1 MIPYGRQSI
10 TQEDI
15 DAVVSV
21 MQSPLL
27 AQGPEIGRFEGA
39 VASYVGCLEAVAV
52 NSATSAL
59 HISCLAL
66 DLGPGDVLWTSPIS
80 FVASANC
87 ARLCSAGVD
96 FVDIDSKTLCMS
108 EEALAEKL
116 QRQKAQGLPPPKVVM
131 PVHFSGQ
138 SCNMKAIWELSQQ
151 FGFHII
157 EDAAHGLGGSYT
169 APGAQTSPIGR
180 SDFSDICAF
189 SFHPVKSITTAEG
202 GMACTSDKA
211 LAERL
216 RRIRTHGI
224 TRNTAEMT
232 KPTEGFWYYQMLELG
247 LNYRL
252 SDMHAAL
259 GRSQLKRLDAFI
271 ERRRAIAKQYDTAF
285 ENLPEDFSTQ
295 FVPSYTESARHLY
308 VIRVPATERSAMLN
322 ELRAEGVGAHVH
334 YIPIH
339 LQPYYQALGFKE
351 GQFPEAERYYSE
363 ALSLPIFPDLS
374 DTDLS
379 FVIDQVLAA
388 IQRHTG

>member
-1 MIPYGRQSI
+1 
-10 TQEDI
+10 
-15 DAVVSV
+15 VVSV
-21 MQSPLL
+21 LRSPLI
-27 AQGPEIGRFEGA
+27 AQGPEVEIFERA
-39 VASYVGCLEAVAV
+39 VAAYVGCSDAIAV

-87 ARLCSAGVD
+87 ARLCGADID
-96 FVDIDSKTLCMS
+96 FVDIDSQTLCMS

-116 QRQKAQGLPPPKVVM
+116 HRHKEHGLPLPKVVV
-131 PVHFSGQ
+131 PVHFAGQ
-138 SCNMKAIWELSQQ
+138 SCNMKAIWELGQQ
-151 FGFHII
+151 FGFRII

-169 APGAQTSPIGR
+169 ATSTEVTPIGR

-202 GMACTSDKA
+202 GMACTNNKVIAD
-211 LAERL
+211 RL
-216 RRIRTHGI
+216 RRIRISGI
-224 TRNTAEMT
+224 TRNSSEMT
-232 KPTEGFWYYQMLELG
+232 KPTEGIWYYQMLELG

-252 SDMHAAL
+252 SDIHAAL

-271 ERRRAIAKQYDTAF
+271 ERRRAIAKQYDAAF
-285 ENLPEDFSTQ
+285 EDLPGGFSTQ
-295 FVPSYTESARHLY
+295 QVPRYTESARHLY
-308 VIRVPATERSAMLN
+308 VLRVPAKERSAMLN
-322 ELRAEGVGAHVH
+322 ELRDEGVGVHVH

-339 LQPYYQALGFKE
+339 LQHYYQALGFKE

-374 DTDLS
+374 DADLS
-379 FVIDQVLAA
+379 FVIDRVLAA
-388 IQRHTG
+388 IQRHTQ

>member
-1 MIPYGRQSI
+1 VIPYGKQSI

-21 MQSPLL
+21 MQSPLI
-27 AQGPEIGRFEGA
+27 AQGPEVELFEGA
-39 VASYVGCLEAVAV
+39 VASYVGCSDAIAV

-87 ARLCSAGVD
+87 ARLCGADVD

-116 QRQKAQGLPPPKVVM
+116 QRHKTQGLPLPKIVM

-151 FGFHII
+151 YGFRII

-169 APGAQTSPIGR
+169 APGSQATPVGR

-202 GMACTSDKA
+202 GMACTNSKL
-211 LAERL
+211 LADRL
-216 RRIRTHGI
+216 RRIRIHGI
-224 TRNTAEMT
+224 TRNAAEMT
-232 KPTEGFWYYQMLELG
+232 KPTEGLWYYQMLELG

-252 SDMHAAL
+252 SDIHAAL
-259 GRSQLKRLDAFI
+259 GRSQLKRLGSFI
-271 ERRRAIAKQYDTAF
+271 ARRRAIAKQYDKAF
-285 ENLPEDFSTQ
+285 EHLPQGFATQ
-295 FVPSYTESARHLY
+295 CVPSHTESARHLY
-308 VIRVPATERSAMLN
+308 VLRVPAAERSAMLN
-322 ELRAEGVGAHVH
+322 ELRDEGIGVHVH

-374 DTDLS
+374 DADLS
-379 FVIDQVLAA
+379 FVIDRVLAA
-388 IQRHTG
+388 VQRHC

>member
-1 MIPYGRQSI
+1 M
-10 TQEDI
+10 
-15 DAVVSV
+15 VSV
-21 MQSPLL
+21 LRSPLI
-27 AQGPEIGRFEGA
+27 AQGPEVEIFERA
-39 VASYVGCLEAVAV
+39 VAAYVGCSDAIAV

-66 DLGPGDVLWTSPIS
+66 GLGPGDVLWTSPIS

-87 ARLCSAGVD
+87 ARLCGADVD
-96 FVDIDSKTLCMS
+96 FVDIDSQTLCMS

-116 QRQKAQGLPPPKVVM
+116 HRHKEHGLPLPKVVV
-131 PVHFSGQ
+131 PVHFAGQ
-138 SCNMKAIWELSQQ
+138 SCNMKAIWELGQQ
-151 FGFHII
+151 FGFRII

-169 APGAQTSPIGR
+169 APSAEVTPIGR

-202 GMACTSDKA
+202 GMACTNNGA

-216 RRIRTHGI
+216 RRIRIHGI
-224 TRNTAEMT
+224 TRDSAQMT
-232 KPTEGFWYYQMLELG
+232 KPTEGIWYYQMLELG

-252 SDMHAAL
+252 SDIHAAL

-271 ERRRAIAKQYDTAF
+271 NRRRAIAKQYDAAF
-285 ENLPEDFSTQ
+285 EDLPGGFSTQ
-295 FVPSYTESARHLY
+295 RVPRYTESARHLY
-308 VIRVPATERSAMLN
+308 VLRVPATARSAMLN
-322 ELRAEGVGAHVH
+322 ELRDEGVGAHVH

-351 GQFPEAERYYSE
+351 EQFPEAERYYRE

-379 FVIDQVLAA
+379 LVIDRVLAA
-388 IQRHTG
+388 IQRHAK

>member
-1 MIPYGRQSI
+1 MIPYGKQSI

-21 MQSPLL
+21 MRSPLI
-27 AQGPEIGRFEGA
+27 AQGPEVELFERA
-39 VASYVGCLEAVAV
+39 LADHVGCSDAIAV

-66 DLGPGDVLWTSPIS
+66 DLGPGDILWTSPIS

-87 ARLCSAGVD
+87 ARLCGADVD
-96 FVDIDSKTLCMS
+96 FVDIDPKTYCMS

-116 QRQKAQGLPPPKVVM
+116 RHHKSHGLPLPKIVV

-138 SCNMKAIWELSQQ
+138 SCNMKAIWELGQQ
-151 FGFHII
+151 FGFRVI

-169 APGAQTSPIGR
+169 APGKQATPIGR

-202 GMACTSDKA
+202 GMACTSKKA

-216 RRIRTHGI
+216 RRIRIHGI

-232 KPTEGFWYYQMLELG
+232 KPTEGLWYYQMLELG

-252 SDMHAAL
+252 SDIHAAL
-259 GRSQLKRLDAFI
+259 GRSQLKRLNAFI
-271 ERRRAIAKQYDTAF
+271 ERRQAIAKHYDMVF
-285 ENLPEDFSTQ
+285 QDLPAGYSTQ
-295 FVPSYTESARHLY
+295 VVPNYTESARHLY
-308 VIRVPATERSAMLN
+308 VLGVPAAERAAMLN
-322 ELRAEGVGAHVH
+322 GLRDEGIGLHVH

-374 DTDLS
+374 DADLS
-379 FVIDQVLAA
+379 YVSERIQAA
-388 IQRHTG
+388 IQRAC

>member
-1 MIPYGRQSI
+1 MIPYGKQSI

-21 MQSPLL
+21 MQSPLI
-27 AQGPEIGRFEGA
+27 AQGPEVELFEGA
-39 VASYVGCLEAVAV
+39 VASYVGCSDAIAV

-87 ARLCSAGVD
+87 ARLCGADVD

-116 QRQKAQGLPPPKVVM
+116 RHHKALGLPLPKVVM

-138 SCNMKAIWELSQQ
+138 SCNMNAIWELGQQ
-151 FGFHII
+151 FGFRII
-157 EDAAHGLGGSYT
+157 EDAAHGLGGGYT
-169 APGAQTSPIGR
+169 APGAQATPIGR
-180 SDFSDICAF
+180 SGFSDICAF

-202 GMACTSDKA
+202 GMACTSNKA

-216 RRIRTHGI
+216 RRIRIHGI

-232 KPTEGFWYYQMLELG
+232 KPTEGLWYYQMLELG

-252 SDMHAAL
+252 SDIHAAL

-271 ERRRAIAKQYDTAF
+271 ERRRAIARQYDATF
-285 ENLPEDFSTQ
+285 KTLPVGFSTQ
-295 FVPSYTESARHLY
+295 FVPSYTKSARHLY

-322 ELRAEGVGAHVH
+322 ELRDEGVGAHVH

-339 LQPYYQALGFKE
+339 LQPYYRALGFKE

-374 DTDLS
+374 DADLS
-379 FVIDQVLAA
+379 FVIDRVLAA
-388 IQRHTG
+388 IQRHTT

>member
-10 TQEDI
+10 SEEDI
-15 DAVVSV
+15 AAVVSV
-21 MQSPLL
+21 MQSPFIT
-27 AQGPEIGRFEGA
+27 QGPEVESFEQA
-39 VASYVGCLEAVAV
+39 VADHVGCSDAIAV
-52 NSATSAL
+52 NSATSGL

-66 DLGPGDVLWTSPIS
+66 GLGPGDLLWTSPIS

-87 ARLCSAGVD
+87 ARLCGADVD

-116 QRQKAQGLPPPKVVM
+116 HHHKAHGLPMPKIVV
-131 PVHFSGQ
+131 PVHFAGQ
-138 SCNMKAIWELSQQ
+138 SCNMKAIWELGQQ
-151 FGFHII
+151 FGFRII

-169 APGAQTSPIGR
+169 PPGKEATPIGR

-202 GMACTSDKA
+202 GMACTSNKA

-216 RRIRTHGI
+216 RRLRTHGI

-232 KPTEGFWYYQMLELG
+232 KPTEGLWYYQMLELG

-252 SDMHAAL
+252 SDIHAAL

-271 ERRRAIAKQYDTAF
+271 ERRRVIAKQYDAAF
-285 ENLPEDFSTQ
+285 KNLPEGFSTQ
-295 FVPSYTESARHLY
+295 FVPSYAASARHLY
-308 VIRVPATERSAMLN
+308 VLRVPAAERSAMLN
-322 ELRAEGVGAHVH
+322 GLRDEGIGVHVH

-363 ALSLPIFPDLS
+363 ALSLPYFSRPLRRRPLVRD
-374 DTDLS
+374 
-379 FVIDQVLAA
+379 
-388 IQRHTG
+388 

>member
-1 MIPYGRQSI
+1 MIPYGKQSI

-21 MQSPLL
+21 MQSPLI
-27 AQGPEIGRFEGA
+27 AQGPEVELFEGA
-39 VASYVGCLEAVAV
+39 VASHVGCSDAIAV

-59 HISCLAL
+59 HIACLAL
-66 DLGPGDVLWTSPIS
+66 DLGPGDILWTSPIS

-87 ARLCSAGVD
+87 ARLCGADVD

-116 QRQKAQGLPPPKVVM
+116 RHHKALGLPLPKVVM

-138 SCNMKAIWELSQQ
+138 SCNMKAIWELGQQ
-151 FGFHII
+151 FGFRII
-157 EDAAHGLGGSYT
+157 EDAAHGLGGSYI
-169 APGAQTSPIGR
+169 APGAQATPIGR

-202 GMACTSDKA
+202 GMACTSNKA

-216 RRIRTHGI
+216 RRIRIHGI

-232 KPTEGFWYYQMLELG
+232 KPTEGLWYYQMLELG

-252 SDMHAAL
+252 SDIHAAL
-259 GRSQLKRLDAFI
+259 GRSQLKRLDVFI
-271 ERRRAIAKQYDTAF
+271 ERRRAIAKQYDAAF
-285 ENLPEDFSTQ
+285 KTLPVGFSTQ

-308 VIRVPATERSAMLN
+308 VLRVPATVRSAMLN
-322 ELRAEGVGAHVH
+322 ELRAEGVGVHVH

-374 DTDLS
+374 DADLS
-379 FVIDQVLAA
+379 FVIDRVLAA
-388 IQRHTG
+388 IQKHTT